1 MIANFPFPCSLSGH
15 MPAINRCV
23 GLFVER
29 LAKVAAGGQQG
40 ATGAAGGGQEGA
52 EGGAINF
59 LHEVGNFTMAVV
71 GETAYG

>member
-1 MIANFPFPCSLSGH
+1 

-29 LAKVAAGGQQG
+29 LARMAAAEAQHGATEAAAAAAGP
-40 ATGAAGGGQEGA
+40 GQEEA
-52 EGGAINF
+52 QGGAINF